1 MSDLA
6 AKLTSRKFWVAIAAA
21 LASIGTSIGGI
32 ATGNANVAEFGVI
45 CLIVSQAIYSF
56 CEAYVDG
63 ASIKAQTKTTTITAT
78 TSNAST
84 VATLAGAT
92 KDTTSTAK
100 EASAK
105 EVDNG

>member
-1 MSDLA
+1 MSDIMS
-6 AKLTSRKFWVAIAAA
+6 KLSSRKFWIAVAAA
-21 LASIGTSIGGI
+21 LASIGTSIGGL
-32 ATGNANVAEFGVI
+32 ATGNAEVATFGVV

-84 VATLAGAT
+84 VATLAGT
-92 KDTTSTAK
+92 SKDKESSSSK
-100 EASAK
+100 EA
-105 EVDNG
+105 E